1 MANSLYQRNGF
12 SKDKSFLIWTLYT
25 LSSFL
30 GSESSNRTVI
40 HYDGCLKNWTTKL
53 KEVAKTLGVII
64 SNYKKLYKSVE
75 SFINPEFQHSK
86 SSVEGF
92 LKENGVPIMTVS
104 LYNFILT
111 IEKSPELL
119 NPKILYTEKE
129 VDPVI
134 IYYHKYI
141 NNKGY
146 LSNKTK
152 DTCLLKMV
160 QKLNNLSPYQYRT
173 QAA

>member
-12 SKDKSFLIWTLYT
+12 SRGKSFLIWTLYT

-53 KEVAKTLGVII
+53 KEVAKTLEVII

-111 IEKSPELL
+111 IEESPELL
-119 NPKILYTEKE
+119 TPKILYTEKG
-129 VDPVI
+129 VDPIIINILIIKVI
-134 IYYHKYI
+134 YQ
-141 NNKGY
+141 
-146 LSNKTK
+146 TK
-152 DTCLLKMV
+152 
-160 QKLNNLSPYQYRT
+160 QKIPVY
-173 QAA
+173 